1 MRRQRPPS
9 AALARAGGG
18 GGSVRAVPPLGYC
31 FILLANGIGIC
42 ASGSACF
49 FRPPA
54 ETGRVKHRN
63 PPAATAQGGVTGVGV
78 DQIDQRAYGLV
89 DAALGTF
96 VHKQPER
103 MVAAS
108 ARLDA
113 VESPQSLGP
122 DVAEGGEDGR
132 GVVVGVLGLEME
144 VELCM
149 LGEA

>member
-1 MRRQRPPS
+1 M
-9 AALARAGGG
+9 
-18 GGSVRAVPPLGYC
+18 
-31 FILLANGIGIC
+31 GI
-42 ASGSACF
+42 
-49 FRPPA
+49 
-54 ETGRVKHRN
+54 
-63 PPAATAQGGVTGVGV
+63 

-103 MVAAS
+103 MMAS
-108 ARLDA
+108 PRARLDA
-113 VESPQSLGP
+113 VQSPQSLGP
-122 DVAEGGEDGR
+122 NVAEGGEDGR